1 MRVSVSIITNYMDF
15 NDYSTP
21 IKSRFDDTNVFSIIA
36 NYTKE
41 IKIYLKLSEA
51 NLDDD
56 YLKIKSST
64 SQQFFEVQKTLEN
77 LQVLTGYAV
86 TYLTIIS
93 HTRKKIYL
101 VKQISCNSI

>member
-1 MRVSVSIITNYMDF
+1 MDF

-21 IKSRFDDTNVFSIIA
+21 IKSLFDDTNVFNIIPD
-36 NYTKE
+36 YLKE

-56 YLKIKSST
+56 YLKIKSAT

-77 LQVLTGYAV
+77 LQTFTGYSV
-86 TYLTIIS
+86 TALTKIIFKL
-93 HTRKKIYL
+93 HKI
-101 VKQISCNSI
+101 

>member
-1 MRVSVSIITNYMDF
+1 MDF

-21 IKSRFDDTNVFSIIA
+21 IKSLFDDSNVFNIIPG
-36 NYTKE
+36 YLKE

-77 LQVLTGYAV
+77 LQVFSGYSV
-86 TYLTIIS
+86 TALTII
-93 HTRKKIYL
+93 IYIANNRHNFQTL
-101 VKQISCNSI
+101 LK